1 VYDLDQFNR
10 SSSTYLT
17 YLPMMLL
24 LLLLMMLLIAA
35 AAAAADADNDDG
47 DCQGCPYNTE
57 EPTLT
62 LLLVCL

>member
-1 VYDLDQFNR
+1 
-10 SSSTYLT
+10 
-17 YLPMMLL
+17 MMLL

-62 LLLVCL
+62 LLLVCMILAAGPIGKKSRIDMSIL